1 MKATLTWYRLLP
13 KIFLIGILKKSRRLE
28 HWELEQWDRTL
39 NNIILQNVKTV
50 QDSPKPTE
58 GPFKR
63 WRDQICD
70 CFGLIILTVWK
81 VSKCGAFLVRIF
93 LYSDWIQENTDQ
105 KKLRAWA
112 LFFSANYWKKCKRQ
126 KSGKHVSIR
135 VAQIYFFWFTTIS
148 NFRFMFVFLLWKMLL
163 G

>member
-13 KIFLIGILKKSRRLE
+13 KIYLIGILKKSRRLE

-50 QDSPKPTE
+50 QDNPKPTE

-81 VSKCGAFLVRIF
+81 VSKCGAFFGPYFPVFGL
-93 LYSDWIQENTDQ
+93 NT
-105 KKLRAWA
+105 
-112 LFFSANYWKKCKRQ
+112 
-126 KSGKHVSIR
+126 GKHGPEKTPYLDTFHAV
-135 VAQIYFFWFTTIS
+135 
-148 NFRFMFVFLLWKMLL
+148 
-163 G
+163 

>member
-1 MKATLTWYRLLP
+1 MTGFYMKATLTWYRLLP

-50 QDSPKPTE
+50 QDSPKPSE

-81 VSKCGAFLVRIF
+81 VSKCRAFFGPYFPVFGL
-93 LYSDWIQENTDQ
+93 NT
-105 KKLRAWA
+105 
-112 LFFSANYWKKCKRQ
+112 
-126 KSGKHVSIR
+126 GKHGPEKTPYLDSFHAVSKTWI
-135 VAQIYFFWFTTIS
+135 
-148 NFRFMFVFLLWKMLL
+148 
-163 G
+163 